1 MKNRRAG
8 SLVLAAVA
16 ACFLAACTN
25 NVKSG
30 TELLEKE
37 KYEEAAAA
45 FEEAANEAEKK
56 DGDASEAYRG
66 LGMVYYAQGDYEGAR
81 TNLQKALDEGAL
93 RTPAIYNMIGACSM
107 SLEDYDGALAAYE
120 QGIELPDSM
129 AVSEDTKK
137 EQTVDYSEV
146 IQEMKM
152 NRIICY
158 EKKLDWESAKAAIS
172 QYTMEYPDDIA
183 AQKEAEFLSTR

>member
-37 KYEEAAAA
+37 KYGKPLPLLKRRQ
-45 FEEAANEAEKK
+45 KK
-56 DGDASEAYRG
+56 PKKGGDASEAYRG
-66 LGMVYYAQGDYEGAR
+66 LGMVYYAQGDYESAR
-81 TNLQKALDEGAL
+81 TNLQKALEEGAL

-107 SLEDYDGALAAYE
+107 NLEDYDGALSAYE

-146 IQEMKM
+146 IREMKM

-158 EKKLDWESAKAAIS
+158 EKKLDWESAKAAIT
-172 QYTMEYPDDIA
+172 QYTVEYPDDIA